1 VTEFNIAPPAL
12 THPAVVARMQ
22 ATPPLG
28 EFDEH
33 AALQRLQ
40 RVAFLR
46 ALHANPNAPPIPPA
60 LTAEWQS
67 HQAHVAQYSVVR
79 APAPPRLAAPMP
91 PSIAAPTSQTPR
103 PVVPTLPQTP
113 ALAGVQRRVDTL
125 TSLLGRPTVPA
136 PTDGKTLV

>member
-1 VTEFNIAPPAL
+1 MTEFNIAPPAL

-33 AALQRLQ
+33 AALQRMQ

-60 LTAEWQS
+60 LTAEWQA
-67 HQAHVAQYSVVR
+67 HQAHVAQYAAVR

-91 PSIAAPTSQTPR
+91 P
-103 PVVPTLPQTP
+103 PVT
-113 ALAGVQRRVDTL
+113 ALAPQAPRATAPAVPQASHALDGIARRTNL
-125 TSLLGRPTVPA
+125 LGSLLGRPTAVA
-136 PTDGKTLV
+136 PTDKPLV